1 MDREASRRE
10 LTVEN
15 NYWSRQSYSRRSVL
29 RGGGLGIAGLAGAA
43 LLGCSGGSDESGG
56 ESSGS
61 TATGKGTPA
70 AGQVRI
76 APGQYGSLV
85 PPSAAEQDP
94 LKNGKRGGTLLATYL
109 DPPHMDL
116 NRVLSC
122 TVVHPMAY
130 TQNKLVRGKTGPKA
144 HPDLVEIE
152 GDLAEKWEVAPDSM
166 TYTFHLRKGVKTH
179 NVAPTNGREY
189 TSEDVKLSLE
199 RYRKGGTQSDIF
211 SDVTSIEAPDKY
223 TVIVKHGTP
232 RPDFATD
239 IAAYS
244 FLWVKE
250 MIEKEDE
257 LRSRAIGTGPFVQ
270 AEWKPKERSIFE
282 RNPDYFKTGLPF
294 LDRIETY
301 VQSDTAVLRAG
312 FQTDNFWNWTAR
324 DELDLEEMGKT
335 TKDVV
340 SSRQPLSNIPNTRG
354 WWFQMNNQKWQ
365 DPRVRRAISLAF
377 SRDAF
382 DEAQDSGDNLN
393 PDGAFSFISTPPWPL
408 LFDKYPTA
416 KEQGPYYKFNPQ
428 EASRMMQAAG
438 YTAANPLKFQIV
450 GFYQRTI
457 IPQVVIPML
466 RENLKELDVSYREVD
481 NPTHATLMADRN
493 FEDAL
498 GYLIPSFLSFDMC
511 TYPWYHS
518 KGATNYKNVKDPEM
532 DRLLEQQRT
541 LSNPQERKEV
551 WRKIWDRV
559 HDQVWEIA
567 YPAAHRREAWHNY
580 VMNYR
585 PHSWMGAYTCYT
597 NDQAESM
604 WLDEGAPM
612 RKT

>member
-1 MDREASRRE
+1 M
-10 LTVEN
+10 
-15 NYWSRQSYSRRSVL
+15 L
-29 RGGGLGIAGLAGAA
+29 RAGGLSIAGLAGAA
-43 LLGCSGGSDESGG
+43 LIGCGGGEEESGAGG
-56 ESSGS
+56 EG
-61 TATGKGTPA
+61 APAKATPA

-76 APGQYGSLV
+76 TPGQYGSAI
-85 PPSAAEQDP
+85 PASGAEQDP

-130 TQNKLVRGKTGPKA
+130 TQNKLVRGKTGPMA
-144 HPDLVEIE
+144 DPDRVALE
-152 GDLAEKWEVAPDSM
+152 GDLAEKWEKSPDSM
-166 TYTFHLRKGVKTH
+166 TFTFHLRKGVKTH

-189 TSEDVKLSLE
+189 TSEDVRLSLE
-199 RYRKGGTQSDIF
+199 RYRKGTQADIF

-223 TVIVKHGTP
+223 TVVVKHGVP
-232 RPDFATD
+232 RPDFIED
-239 IAAYS
+239 VAAYS

-250 MIEKEDE
+250 MIDDE
-257 LRSRAIGTGPFVQ
+257 AQLRQRAIGTGPFIQ
-270 AEWKPKERSIFE
+270 AEWKPKERSVFE
-282 RNPDYFKTGLPF
+282 RNPDYFKQGLPF

-312 FQTDNFWNWTAR
+312 FQTENYWNWAPR
-324 DELDLEEMGKT
+324 DEIDLQDMSKSA
-335 TKDVV
+335 KDMV
-340 SSRQPLSNIPNTRG
+340 SVRQPLSNIPNTRG
-354 WWFQMNNQKWQ
+354 WWFQMKNPKWQ
-365 DPRVRRAISLAF
+365 DERVRRAISMAF
-377 SRDAF
+377 NRDAF
-382 DEAQDSGDNLN
+382 DEAQDAGDNLN
-393 PDGAFSFISTPPWPL
+393 PEGAFSFISTPPWPL

-416 KEQGPYYKFNPQ
+416 KVQGPYYKFNPQ
-428 EASRMMQAAG
+428 EASKMMQAAG
-438 YTAANPLKFQIV
+438 FSPSNPLKFQIT

-466 RENLKELDVSYREVD
+466 RDSLKELDVSYREVD

-518 KGATNYKNVKDPEM
+518 KGATNYKNVNDPEM
-532 DRLLEQQRT
+532 DRLLVQQRQ
-541 LSNPQERKEV
+541 LADPQARKEV

-580 VMNYR
+580 VLNYR
-585 PHSWMGAYTCYT
+585 PHSWMGNYTCYT
-597 NDQAESM
+597 NAQAESM
-604 WLDEGAPM
+604 WLDDGSPM
-612 RKT
+612 RKS